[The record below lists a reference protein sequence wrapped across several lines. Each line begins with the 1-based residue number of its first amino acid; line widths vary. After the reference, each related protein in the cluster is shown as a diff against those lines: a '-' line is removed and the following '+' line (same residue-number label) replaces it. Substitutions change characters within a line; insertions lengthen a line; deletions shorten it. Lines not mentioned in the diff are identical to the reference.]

1 MEHGQWLLSHTD
13 FGSTTA
19 HFVCGRTQGHKDTG
33 TQRPRDK
40 KLLQYSA
47 ERGSPRGDAGAKH
60 FAGPVF
66 TFQDICHIT
75 YVAHF

>member
-1 MEHGQWLLSHTD
+1 MASV
-13 FGSTTA
+13 A
-19 HFVCGRTQGHKDTG
+19 HRLWFDDGALCMWSNTG

-47 ERGSPRGDAGAKH
+47 ERGSPRDLAGAKH

-66 TFQDICHIT
+66 TFQDIRTHN
-75 YVAHF
+75 VFFNF